1 MGMYG
6 AYGAPLGGLV
16 SINGEAAFSESSMA
30 SLSQDAEMMRRCS
43 PAVAVVYTQVQ
54 TTVHPIGCLAPYRG
68 LLGYPQPSGG
78 THPPNPRGGELGI
91 ARSD

>member
-30 SLSQDAEMMRRCS
+30 SLSLGADGAYLLACT
-43 PAVAVVYTQVQ
+43 VAVVYTQVQ
-54 TTVHPIGCLAPYRG
+54 TTDYRPSHRMFSTHSLFMDRGC
-68 LLGYPQPSGG
+68 
-78 THPPNPRGGELGI
+78 
-91 ARSD
+91 